1 MGVNSVRFIK
11 GDKIILIGDSITDAG
26 RLSDPEQVGD
36 GYYRLIRDYYLA
48 SFPELNLQFINK
60 GVGGNRVTDLFDR
73 WQDDVIALQPNWV
86 SVMIGIND
94 VWRQLDSP
102 GIEQVYPNDFE
113 RIYTDILT
121 KLKEQ
126 TDAKIILMEPTII
139 EENLASK
146 GNHLLVD
153 YVQIV
158 NDLAVKF
165 DALLV
170 PTNKVFRQYVEGGYD
185 NNLTTDHV
193 HMNSIGNMLL
203 AKTWIETVQN

>member
-1 MGVNSVRFIK
+1 MRFIK